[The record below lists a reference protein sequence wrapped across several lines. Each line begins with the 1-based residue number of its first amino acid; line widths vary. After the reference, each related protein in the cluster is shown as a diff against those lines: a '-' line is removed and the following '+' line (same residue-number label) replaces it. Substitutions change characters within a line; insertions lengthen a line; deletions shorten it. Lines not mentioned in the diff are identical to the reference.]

1 MAMSAGTSSSLLDPH
16 ISLSS
21 FSSLRPPLYSPSGS
35 LGRQRVTPHLLR
47 HVIIR
52 ENATPS
58 LAHLIVRHAIAPCHC
73 LRLSSTPIAWH
84 AITPCSPSLSSSFI
98 VVIAAKPR
106 NLLVFLHRHGRMVPG
121 RRSRRLLIIICQV
134 YLFLLSSQNAS
145 SSSLRG
151 NATASFSPMCIPTV
165 NDDDEG
171 FVESLNSLD

>member
-1 MAMSAGTSSSLLDPH
+1 MSTRDTP
-16 ISLSS
+16 
-21 FSSLRPPLYSPSGS
+21 LR
-35 LGRQRVTPHLLR
+35 RVL
-47 HVIIR
+47 IR

-121 RRSRRLLIIICQV
+121 RRSTIATALDHNL
-134 YLFLLSSQNAS
+134 LLSSQNAS
-145 SSSLRG
+145 PSSLRG

-165 NDDDEG
+165 NNDDKG
-171 FVESLNSLD
+171 FVESLNALD